1 MTYKNRVPF
10 RSFLSWVTWYD
21 LTWKVEEKEQ
31 IWARKVEELAFDSK
45 FHIAFGI
52 FR

>member
-10 RSFLSWVTWYD
+10 RSFLSCVTWYD